1 MTGPNRGHAPH
12 TDEPRPWEMPGAV
25 RRDVEPH
32 RGDLL
37 RLLRTTMM
45 VCAVLSPFVLPGAV
59 SLVFGVVVF
68 RMARHDLSR
77 MRAGAMD
84 PAGWEQAES
93 VFLEVVAAWSG
104 VATGWLCWTLLLFVR
119 PS

>member
-1 MTGPNRGHAPH
+1 
-12 TDEPRPWEMPGAV
+12 
-25 RRDVEPH
+25 
-32 RGDLL
+32 
-37 RLLRTTMM
+37 MM
-45 VCAVLSPFVLPGAV
+45 VFAVLSPLVLPGAA
-59 SLVFGVVVF
+59 SLVLGVVVY

-93 VFLEVVAAWSG
+93 VFLEVVAAWAG
-104 VATGWLCWTLLLFVR
+104 VAAGWLCWTLLLFAR